1 MSERLVLSEDEAFE
15 MLAFLCSAAEISL
28 HEPTY
33 YGTFRLIDAAS
44 RLLGFMLERDPA
56 DAAFLRRFKDEIDLK
71 KSWMMWDRDGYFAF
85 LREAP
90 AEIAAELRRRADAQ
104 LEMEAP

>member
-15 MLAFLCSAAEISL
+15 LLAFLCCAAEISL

-33 YGTFRLIDAAS
+33 YGTFRLIDGAS
-44 RLLGFMLERDPA
+44 RLIGFMLERDPA
-56 DAAFLRRFKDEIDLK
+56 DAAFLRRFKDEIDTK
-71 KSWMMWDRDGYFAF
+71 KSWMMWDREAYFVF

-90 AEIAAELRRRADAQ
+90 AEIAAELRRRSDERAETDA
-104 LEMEAP
+104 P

>member
-1 MSERLVLSEDEAFE
+1 MSERLVLSEDEGFE
-15 MLAFLCSAAEISL
+15 LLAFLCCSAEISL

-44 RLLGFMLERDPA
+44 RLIGHMLDHDRA
-56 DAAFLRRFKDEIDLK
+56 DAAFLRRFKDEIDTK
-71 KSWMMWDRDGYFAF
+71 KTWMMWDREAYYAF

-90 AEIAAELRRRADAQ
+90 AEIAAELRRRSDARAGT
-104 LEMEAP
+104 EAS